1 MDEATLDRALTLRD
15 TIATLESVKEGLQ
28 TERSLI
34 DTLTEQFTSYPDAL
48 PEGGLVSGMEEAIA
62 EFNRNWIAQLDAK
75 IAELQAELDAL

>member
-34 DTLTEQFTSYPDAL
+34 DTLTEQFT
-48 PEGGLVSGMEEAIA
+48 
-62 EFNRNWIAQLDAK
+62 
-75 IAELQAELDAL
+75 